1 MLIRNMNHSDIEF
14 AYHCTSKEG
23 WASETREVFKSFL
36 SFNPNGC
43 FVAEK
48 DSKKIG
54 ICVAIPYQT
63 NGFIGELVII
73 KEMRG
78 RGYGSKLFEHTIQYL
93 QSNGIQNIYLDA
105 DLDAVPIYT
114 KYGFRKI
121 TKSLRFEGK
130 IKGRNSP
137 LVQKATPDDLIK
149 ICDLDTQA
157 FGDDRGF
164 FLRRRYE
171 LFPNLCFVSK
181 IENSITGYI
190 FGRPGI
196 DVISVVPLA
205 VLSDRITPNELIETF
220 AIELHNHNMRIGV
233 LESNMKAVEFF
244 KAIQSLEEEVPCWRM
259 VLGPSEKLGSDK
271 KLYSIGS
278 GAKG

>member
-23 WASETREVFKSFL
+23 WVSETKEVFESFL
-36 SFNPNGC
+36 SFNPKGC

-54 ICVAIPYQT
+54 ICVATPYKT

-78 RGYGSKLFEHTIQYL
+78 QGYGSKLFEHTIQYL
-93 QSNGIQNIYLDA
+93 KSKGILNIYLDA
-105 DLDAVPIYT
+105 DLDAVPIYE

-121 TKSLRFEGK
+121 TKSLRFVGK
-130 IKGRNSP
+130 IKGKKNP
-137 LVQKATPDDLIK
+137 LVQKATQGDLIK
-149 ICDLDTQA
+149 ICDLDAQA
-157 FGDDRGF
+157 FGDDRSF

-171 LFPNLCFVSK
+171 LFPNLCFVSI

-196 DVISVVPLA
+196 DVFSVVPLV
-205 VLSDRITPNELIETF
+205 VLSERITPNELLETF
-220 AIELHNHNMRIGV
+220 AIELHNHNLRIGV
-233 LESNMKAVEFF
+233 LESNIKAVEFF
-244 KAIQSLEEEVPCWRM
+244 KSIQSLEEEVPCWRM
-259 VLGPSEKLGSDK
+259 VLGPSEKLGLGE

>member
-23 WASETREVFKSFL
+23 WVSETKEVFESFL
-36 SFNPNGC
+36 SFNPEGC
-43 FVAEK
+43 FIAEK

-54 ICVAIPYQT
+54 ICVATPYQT

-78 RGYGSKLFEHTIQYL
+78 QGYGSKLFEHTNQYL
-93 QSNGIQNIYLDA
+93 KSNGIQNIYLDA
-105 DLDAVPIYT
+105 DLDAVPIYE

-121 TKSLRFEGK
+121 TKSLRFVGK
-130 IKGRNSP
+130 IKGKNNP

-149 ICDLDTQA
+149 ICDLDAQA

-205 VLSDRITPNELIETF
+205 VLSDGITPNKLIETF
-220 AIELHNHNMRIGV
+220 AIELHNHNLRIGV
-233 LESNMKAVEFF
+233 LDSNIKAVGFF
-244 KAIQSLEEEVPCWRM
+244 KSIQSLEEEVPCWRM
-259 VLGPSEKLGSDK
+259 VLGPSEKLGLSE